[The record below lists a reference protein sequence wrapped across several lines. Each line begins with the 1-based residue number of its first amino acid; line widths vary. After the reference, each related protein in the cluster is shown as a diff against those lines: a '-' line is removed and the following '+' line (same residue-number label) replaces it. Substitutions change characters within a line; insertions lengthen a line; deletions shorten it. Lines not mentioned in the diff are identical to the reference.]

1 MYKKI
6 SDDGN
11 SLERSFNDRFLEN
24 IIHERDKVMNCIREE
39 TGVLGLGKVTSA
51 ILNRRGVTKEK
62 LCTWLES
69 MLTILNNNALL
80 LLQKTVPK
88 ADRCETL
95 EAEKIKDQNT
105 IIKLQNEVIKKK
117 EVEINSMRETMQN
130 TEQITSYATVLSKSC
145 AAALAPNKISKAV
158 KSAVDRDDRKK
169 NVITYGVSETEDEVV
184 ANKVEEVLSQ
194 LNEKPMIKDCC
205 RIGFKKPEAVR
216 PIKFTVNSSDMAM
229 QILCKSFVL
238 RSKENFRSV
247 YICPDRT
254 DEERAAMRI
263 ERDKKKKEV
272 KAPFQYPSDNE
283 ENPQTFD

>member
-1 MYKKI
+1 M

-11 SLERSFNDRFLEN
+11 SLVRSFNDRFLEN

-39 TGVLGLGKVTSA
+39 TGLLGSGKVTSA

-69 MLTILNNNALL
+69 MLTILNNNALP
-80 LLQKTVPK
+80 LLQKMVPK

-95 EAEKIKDQNT
+95 ETEKIIDQNT

-130 TEQITSYATVLSKSC
+130 TVKSEITSYATVLSKSC

-169 NVITYGVSETEDEVV
+169 NVIIYGVSETESEVV
-184 ANKVEEVLSQ
+184 ATKVEEVLSQ
-194 LNEKPMIKDCC
+194 LNEKPMIKDCF

-216 PIKFTVNSSDMAM
+216 PIKFTVNISDMAI
-229 QILCKSFVL
+229 QILRRNFVL

-247 YICPDRT
+247 YVCPDRT
-254 DEERAAMRI
+254 AEERAAIRI
-263 ERDKKKKEV
+263 ERDKKKKEE
-272 KAPFQYPSDNE
+272 KGPFQYPSDNE